1 MGTDVISKQTLRE
14 IKNSALTGEEMVE
27 FYKEAERSGAGS
39 IEHQLPER
47 IGRDQ
52 ADALWGWL
60 SQVMGAAAASETGEG
75 HTLEEALEIN
85 EAGVPAEDA
94 AGAETRPDRR
104 KDFLESGQSGGGSFS
119 FSKEGEAT
127 AEEAAEE
134 EGGEASEPSAAA
146 EEDRA

>member
-85 EAGVPAEDA
+85 EGVPAEDA

-134 EGGEASEPSAAA
+134 GGEASEPSAAA